1 MSIRPIVCALAIF
14 YFPVAASAQTF
25 LPSEIVNWHS
35 RSFSGDSDYRYKKAP
50 TGSPYLEASCK
61 SGNASALLHEQE
73 ISISKE
79 TTLEWTWR
87 LPEPATNNQD
97 ERSKSGD
104 DFNARIYVVVKR
116 GFLNLA
122 TRAINYVWSS
132 KEPMGSSWENPFSD
146 QAIMLSVADRD
157 APVQQWQTIHRY
169 IKADFKRYHGIDVDK
184 IDGIAVMVDCDNEH
198 TPRAFHLRQ
207 IKIIR

>member
-1 MSIRPIVCALAIF
+1 MFARPLVCAFATF

-25 LPSEIVNWHS
+25 FPSEIINWQS
-35 RSFSGDSDYRYKKAP
+35 RSFSGYSDYQYKKTP
-50 TGSPYLEASCK
+50 SGSPYLEASCK
-61 SGNASALLHEQE
+61 SGNASALFHEQE

-87 LPEPATNNQD
+87 LPERATNNQD
-97 ERSKSGD
+97 ERAKIGD

-132 KEPMGSSWENPFSD
+132 QEPMGSSWENPFSD
-146 QAIMLSVADRD
+146 QAIMLSVADQD
-157 APVQQWQTIHRY
+157 APVQQWQTINRY
-169 IKADFKRYHGIDVDK
+169 IKADFKRYHGIDVDT
-184 IDGIAVMVDCDNEH
+184 IDGIAVMADCDNEK
-198 TPRAFHLRQ
+198 TSRVFHLRQ
-207 IKIIR
+207 IKITP

>member
-1 MSIRPIVCALAIF
+1 MFARPFVCAFATL

-25 LPSEIVNWHS
+25 FPSEIVNWQS
-35 RSFSGDSDYRYKKAP
+35 RSFSGYSDYQYKKTP
-50 TGSPYLEASCK
+50 SGSPYLEASCK
-61 SGNASALLHEQE
+61 SGNASALFHEQE

-87 LPEPATNNQD
+87 LPERATNNQD
-97 ERSKSGD
+97 ERAKIGD

-132 KEPMGSSWENPFSD
+132 QEPVGSSWENPFSD
-146 QAIMLSVADRD
+146 QAIMLSVADQD
-157 APVQQWQTIHRY
+157 APVQQWQTINRY
-169 IKADFKRYHGIDVDK
+169 IKADFKRYHGIDVDT
-184 IDGIAVMVDCDNEH
+184 IDGIAVMVDCDNGH
-198 TPRAFHLRQ
+198 TPRAFHLRH